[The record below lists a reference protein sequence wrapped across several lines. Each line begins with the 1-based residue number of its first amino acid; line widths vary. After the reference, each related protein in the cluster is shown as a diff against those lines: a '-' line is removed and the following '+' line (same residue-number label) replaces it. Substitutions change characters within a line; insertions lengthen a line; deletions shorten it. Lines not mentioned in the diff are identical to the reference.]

1 MINGRVDGG
10 EGRVEKWSG
19 WAFQFRGIG
28 LILKLERKME
38 ITIPDPPIFSI
49 SIVGG

>member
-1 MINGRVDGG
+1 MDGG
-10 EGRVEKWSG
+10 EGRGTGKIVG
-19 WAFQFRGIG
+19 GAFQFRGIG